1 MLVHGR
7 DAGRGTRVV
16 EQIERLGGHARFV
29 AADLGDPAAITELA
43 DDVGRIDILVN
54 NAGSSWFG
62 PSSELDSKR
71 QATYIGL
78 SI

>member
-1 MLVHGR
+1 L
-7 DAGRGTRVV
+7 A
-16 EQIERLGGHARFV
+16 
-29 AADLGDPAAITELA
+29 AAITELA